1 MDIEAKKFS
10 PAASTEADA
19 ALGFLASEGTAAFT
33 EIDEKKLVRKI
44 DWMIVP
50 LMWAIYFLQYQDKIL
65 INYASVMGLLKDTGM
80 QTDQFSNLAL
90 AFYVSYLF
98 FEFPTGYLMQRLPI
112 AKYLGLN
119 GRGSRL

>member
-1 MDIEAKKFS
+1 MGIANVARVNRIRRVERISCRALLQNFDYSNSVLRPVPGTDDSIMDIEAKKFS

-65 INYASVMGLLKDTGM
+65 SK
-80 QTDQFSNLAL
+80 
-90 AFYVSYLF
+90 
-98 FEFPTGYLMQRLPI
+98 
-112 AKYLGLN
+112 
-119 GRGSRL
+119 

>member
-1 MDIEAKKFS
+1 MDIEAKKVS

-44 DWMIVP
+44 DWMTVP

-65 INYASVMGLLKDTGM
+65 SKTPW
-80 QTDQFSNLAL
+80 T
-90 AFYVSYLF
+90 AFDSCSDLRYLQSTM
-98 FEFPTGYLMQRLPI
+98 PPSW
-112 AKYLGLN
+112 AC
-119 GRGSRL
+119 